1 LASYRNALM
10 GSCCWQAHKSQGGR
24 MLTLILE
31 LICQWCCR
39 HGLNCVDH
47 EFRCDGHPTCM
58 DRCREVNCTGT
69 DNEGLLQNS
78 S

>member
-1 LASYRNALM
+1 
-10 GSCCWQAHKSQGGR
+10 